1 MQASARLPIWLIL
14 LVSILVL
21 GISGCSFTW
30 SPQPRSRT
38 LFLPVAPASVL
49 IIITDPDSPSAM
61 RATGVLVAASARPG
75 ERAVILSSRGGAILA
90 SSRAPTSHS
99 LQVPSPPARLPSHP
113 TSFQKARYQQA
124 FQLYRNRVR
133 HARAAF
139 MAKQHEGLA
148 RWARSMV
155 AWMEAHPVLQT
166 ARAADIS
173 VDLDVAVS
181 VLSSLRQTGVGADT
195 PTVIVI
201 IGMDMTN
208 APPASTPPASLQS
221 STVVV
226 DDFAGS
232 PDEQAAWQASLIQG
246 GAARAVILTPATDNQ
261 LAPVVEQGLD
271 GAITDTL
278 TSVLFGL
285 GQDQLSA
292 AALPQL
298 RHLLRLLTVEHPH
311 ATATIYGYTDN
322 LPIPGGNIILS
333 RQRAQAVEEW
343 LLARGVAADR
353 LQAFGYGDT
362 DPVAPNTS
370 HGQPLN
376 RRVVVVIDPAVAV

>member
-1 MQASARLPIWLIL
+1 MQASARLSVRLIL
-14 LVSILVL
+14 LVSTLVL
-21 GISGCSFTW
+21 GISGCSFPW
-30 SPQPRSRT
+30 NHLQRSRT
-38 LFLPVAPASVL
+38 FVLPVAPASVL

-61 RATGVLVAASARPG
+61 RATGALVAASARPG
-75 ERAVILSSRGGAILA
+75 EQAVILNSRGGAILA

-124 FQLYRNRVR
+124 LQLYRNRVR

-139 MAKQHEGLA
+139 MAKQHQELA
-148 RWARSMV
+148 IWARSMV
-155 AWMEAHPVLQT
+155 AWVEAHPVLQT
-166 ARAADIS
+166 ARTASIS
-173 VDLDVAVS
+173 IDLGVAVS
-181 VLSSLRQTGVGADT
+181 ALSSLRQAGVGSDT
-195 PTVIVI
+195 PTVIAI
-201 IGMDMTN
+201 IGIDMTN
-208 APPASTPPASLQS
+208 APPTPTPPASLQS

-226 DDFAGS
+226 DDFTDA
-232 PDEQAAWQASLIQG
+232 PDEEAAWQASLVQG

-271 GAITDTL
+271 GAVTDTL

-285 GQDQLSA
+285 GQDQLRA

-298 RHLLRLLTVEHPH
+298 RHLLRLLTVEYPH
-311 ATATIYGYTDN
+311 ATATINGYSDN
-322 LPIPGGNIILS
+322 LPIPGGNILLS

-376 RRVVVVIDPAVAV
+376 RRVVVVIDPAVAG